1 MLLLTLGE
9 GHRLNIFILR
19 GRPKDPPKAGI
30 RDDQGNATLGSPLIS
45 DSVYSVSALLDIPV
59 QPSSGEFAIQ
69 GQHIIS
75 PEVALAQA
83 RLKADGQRSVL
94 NP

>member
-30 RDDQGNATLGSPLIS
+30 REDQGNATLGSPFNKRFSL
-45 DSVYSVSALLDIPV
+45 
-59 QPSSGEFAIQ
+59 
-69 GQHIIS
+69 
-75 PEVALAQA
+75 
-83 RLKADGQRSVL
+83 QR
-94 NP
+94 